1 MDERGRVRLL
11 PRRAPARAPGSG
23 APTRDPRLMRL
34 SFCLSPEGIDPF
46 VIRRAPPALSLNDV
60 VAVAGLPWAERID
73 MVFS

>member
-1 MDERGRVRLL
+1 
-11 PRRAPARAPGSG
+11 
-23 APTRDPRLMRL
+23 MRL